1 VAILAALD
9 GNNRPEFICEDC
21 DGRVQPAH
29 VRGYPPLCAVCRFIR
44 LEPDLTERF
53 KAHLRGL

>member
-1 VAILAALD
+1 MD
-9 GNNRPEFICEDC
+9 GNDRPPTFICEDC
-21 DGRVQPAH
+21 RGRVLPAH
-29 VRGYPPLCAVCRFIR
+29 VRGDPPLCAVCRFIR